1 MPASTSHD
9 VSPPR
14 PGILATWLCAA
25 LGLGCPG
32 AQVRPPGPEDC
43 PREAREAMKELG
55 FNNGSSFMVIVDIR
69 QPGEQYDAGLYQDG
83 PVVGRFVKQYMSRQ
97 FLPEGTLLHG
107 RLWTTGISVDVYREG
122 LRPGVIGR
130 YTQAVLPDGRSY
142 PVCIVMGNDDGR
154 VLKQQGS
161 TPELTVLGR
170 SMPMSA
176 VWRWP

>member
-1 MPASTSHD
+1 
-9 VSPPR
+9 
-14 PGILATWLCAA
+14 
-25 LGLGCPG
+25 
-32 AQVRPPGPEDC
+32 
-43 PREAREAMKELG
+43 MKELG